1 MVLVRAADPDR
12 LLGWVTEVL
21 PYGLRLARFFPKGE
35 NCELKEA
42 EFAFVAAAH
51 EVRMDVQQAIRK
63 LQPQLQTESEVTW
76 VTFQVESKPGLR
88 EAEGAGR
95 AKSVFLATCPSTE
108 ESEEPVSVQ
117 SAQAPKVPKVC
128 SVMIPAVAQWQR
140 LVRAQPQKMDD
151 AFRKLA
157 HRTQQALAV
166 PNADELAQAV
176 VQISAGICATEMSCS
191 QLVADGVPRSAEQDG
206 LRHLRPWVEKLVCL
220 ANLGLSGLMKDDR
233 YRGRQNPC
241 FLPALLLCRQLVW
254 QRRKPLPRSWLELQ
268 KWVNLG
274 LRQPQ
279 SKPWACSADGCDA
292 LAAGRVEH
300 ADNFGPAGWRCVKH
314 GARRCNVESCKR
326 FARALVRLQ
335 DSNGV
340 LTNMGQQAIAASCM
354 EGGAA
359 CLDAENMLGDVL
371 KRQTATGQLGED
383 AGSMEERIW
392 DELSR
397 GGVCGFSPLHFAAF
411 AGKAKSCQ
419 ALIDLGVNVNAK
431 TQPLCVTPSQQ
442 FCRPTPLD
450 LTIFIPSKRSREQ
463 VQRVLQAADA
473 SYGGVKM
480 ESLDKLW
487 QGLMKHQLLL
497 IKDEVLKYTKKIPAA
512 LRRILRTE
520 PRWRELVNFPG
531 EDAATMERKR
541 LRKAFVVWRCKLTW
555 VLIGDATMILK
566 ERCAVLAWN
575 CFLFV
580 ASWWLFSF
588 HLFELLQALL
598 VAIVLMM
605 VSSLVRGTDPQ
616 TVWARLPSQE
626 DLKSW
631 LPPED
636 QFELHL
642 QKAWA
647 RLCGCLSLVEAALD
661 QAPSEAEKLRE
672 AGLFAYLTAARDRYD
687 TWRSLDAEEKEEP
700 EEQEEDHASDSRRK
714 KSAAIANKIRGLKA
728 EREGAA
734 TSAAAAS
741 SANQA
746 TGFFG
751 TWLTSVEK
759 WGQDVWTG
767 LWANHA
773 PGAGGLIEDSFMG
786 LLSAVSL
793 FSLFQMAFLKR
804 KSNSFSGLMHT
815 ATGAMQIGVVL
826 YAIVEERCLR
836 ESPGVLWAISTWII
850 FMVNNITM
858 WPLLKYFRGPEV
870 QRVLFKLAYS
880 FIISFQG
887 IHAIAWSY
895 QYPWLYWV

>member
-1 MVLVRAADPDR
+1 MADEAVAEAVSGGTYYQILGVAPD
-12 LLGWVTEVL
+12 
-21 PYGLRLARFFPKGE
+21 ASS
-35 NCELKEA
+35 
-42 EFAFVAAAH
+42 
-51 EVRMDVQQAIRK
+51 DDIK
-63 LQPQLQTESEVTW
+63 LQY
-76 VTFQVESKPGLR
+76 
-88 EAEGAGR
+88 
-95 AKSVFLATCPSTE
+95 
-108 ESEEPVSVQ
+108 
-117 SAQAPKVPKVC
+117 
-128 SVMIPAVAQWQR
+128 
-140 LVRAQPQKMDD
+140 
-151 AFRKLA
+151 RKLA
-157 HRTQQALAV
+157 LKLHPDKNQNDPQATEKFQELQEAYEVLSDPERRSAYDQNSDFIMKAFAESTGQTEEQESFLAV
-166 PNADELAQAV
+166 PSSRTFWCLLVEACLSDDAKTIAQLAQ
-176 VQISAGICATEMSCS
+176 
-191 QLVADGVPRSAEQDG
+191 QL
-206 LRHLRPWVEKLVCL
+206 
-220 ANLGLSGLMKDDR
+220 
-233 YRGRQNPC
+233 
-241 FLPALLLCRQLVW
+241 
-254 QRRKPLPRSWLELQ
+254 
-268 KWVNLG
+268 
-274 LRQPQ
+274 
-279 SKPWACSADGCDA
+279 
-292 LAAGRVEH
+292 
-300 ADNFGPAGWRCVKH
+300 
-314 GARRCNVESCKR
+314 
-326 FARALVRLQ
+326 
-335 DSNGV
+335 
-340 LTNMGQQAIAASCM
+340 
-354 EGGAA
+354 
-359 CLDAENMLGDVL
+359 
-371 KRQTATGQLGED
+371 ED
-383 AGSMEERIW
+383 EIW

-541 LRKAFVVWRCKLTW
+541 LRKAFVVWRRKLTW

-741 SANQA
+741 S
-746 TGFFG
+746 
-751 TWLTSVEK
+751 
-759 WGQDVWTG
+759 D
-767 LWANHA
+767 
-773 PGAGGLIEDSFMG
+773 
-786 LLSAVSL
+786 AVRRAKGRRRP
-793 FSLFQMAFLKR
+793 MK
-804 KSNSFSGLMHT
+804 
-815 ATGAMQIGVVL
+815 
-826 YAIVEERCLR
+826 
-836 ESPGVLWAISTWII
+836 
-850 FMVNNITM
+850 
-858 WPLLKYFRGPEV
+858 
-870 QRVLFKLAYS
+870 
-880 FIISFQG
+880 
-887 IHAIAWSY
+887 
-895 QYPWLYWV
+895 